1 MRTVIA
7 VILLLFFWGGQY
19 SAAQEF
25 TPIVRSYDRGSY
37 GADNYNWSVS
47 AAADGVMYFG
57 NGQGLLSFDGHR
69 WNLVRL
75 PENKIARTVHAEG
88 EVLYVGSHEEFGYF
102 FKDDYGSY
110 EYVSLSALIPDY
122 EMQNDEIWRIISY
135 DGKVIFQSF
144 TSFFVYDGVSVEAH
158 RMPEFCLFFNVCG
171 DRILTSAESSGL
183 VRVDPLTG
191 TFTEEDGVPFDSQL
205 VSVQK
210 RSDSEWLMV
219 TYSDGIFI
227 YDGSGYRRFMTEVD
241 SELPVW
247 QPNNAIMTPSGD
259 IVIGTKLNGAVC
271 IAADGRKKWNVSNSN
286 VLNCNTVLGMSL
298 DCNGNLWLALDGGL
312 AKVNIDPSLTYIRS
326 ISPSVGSIFTIFYR
340 DPYLYMG
347 TGQGLYRGKLSEGLD
362 MLTDVESIHHVLG
375 NVWHIDSYGDQ
386 LFCGTNYDTFDL
398 AGDSPVVASE
408 VTGGFCMDEGKINGM
423 DVIIQGTYTHP
434 CIYLKKDGSWRFSHS
449 LSDFMQPVNTI
460 EIDYSGRVWAG
471 HKYKGLYS
479 FRLDHDLNGID
490 TLAFYPSLDGRT
502 ERPVS
507 VYTINGRVVF
517 LDGVTGFYTYDDLN
531 DSIVPYTELNQ
542 ALKDYPGS
550 VTICHFRDNLYWFIS
565 SSQATL
571 VSFSGRNVV
580 VEDMIPYRIFGN
592 NILDEDQSITP
603 ISDDRCIIALGN
615 SLALYDLSA
624 ERQETDKEVRMS
636 VSGAVMFDIDSQN
649 DSLLPVSPESCPM
662 IPYRYRNIRIWYSAP
677 NYDEAD
683 GCSFIFSIDG
693 NEWSAPSDD
702 PYFTAVHLGRG
713 RHTVSAQAVSA
724 TGEVISQTD
733 YMLRVNYP
741 FYMSVPAY
749 IFYVIIVIAVVAGA
763 VLSWIR
769 VRNTEEMM
777 KERALSEEEKE
788 SDEQRFQRILRERYP
803 ALTDNDL
810 RFCAC
815 LRQNLS
821 SKEIAAMM
829 NISLKGVEAARA
841 RIRKK
846 IGLSSSDSLTAFM
859 VGLK

>member
-7 VILLLFFWGGQY
+7 VIFLFFFWGGQY

-37 GADNYNWSVS
+37 DADNYNWSVS
-47 AAADGVMYFG
+47 AAADGIMYFG

-69 WNLVRL
+69 WKLVRL

-88 EVLYVGSHEEFGYF
+88 ETLYVGSHEEFGYF
-102 FKDDYGSY
+102 SRNEYGSY

-122 EMQNDEIWRIISY
+122 QMQNDEIWRILSHE
-135 DGKVIFQSF
+135 GKVIFQSF

-158 RMPEFCLFFNVCG
+158 RMPEVCLFFNVCG
-171 DRILTSAESSGL
+171 DRILTSAEESLL
-183 VRVDPLTG
+183 VSVDPATG
-191 TFTEEDGVPFDSQL
+191 GFTKEEGVPFDSQL
-205 VSVQK
+205 VSVLE
-210 RSDSEWLMV
+210 RSGKEWLMV

-227 YDGSGYRRFMTEVD
+227 YDGSTFRRFRTEID
-241 SELPVW
+241 SDLPGW

-271 IAADGRKKWNVSNSN
+271 IDADGRKKWNVSNSN
-286 VLNCNTVLGMSL
+286 VLNSNTVLGMDM
-298 DCNGNLWLALDGGL
+298 DCSGNLWLALDGGL
-312 AKVNIDPSLTYIRS
+312 AKVNTDPSLTYIRS
-326 ISPSVGSIFTIFYR
+326 ISPSVGSIFTIFYQ

-347 TGQGLYRGKLSEGLD
+347 TGQGLYRGRLSEGLD
-362 MLTDVESIHHVLG
+362 RLTDVESIHQVLG

-398 AGDSPVVASE
+398 AGKIPSVAST
-408 VTGGFCMDEGKINGM
+408 VTGGFCMDEGVVNGK

-434 CIYLKKDGSWRFSHS
+434 CIYTKKNGSWRFSHY
-449 LSDFMQPVNTI
+449 LSDFMQPLNTI
-460 EIDYSGRVWAG
+460 EIDYSGTVWAG

-479 FRLDHDLNGID
+479 FRLSQDLGRID
-490 TLAFYPSLDGRT
+490 TLTFYPSLDGRT

-507 VYTINGRVVF
+507 VYSINGRVVF
-517 LDGVTGFYTYDDLN
+517 LDGATGFYTYDDLN
-531 DSIVPYTELNQ
+531 DRIVPYEELNE

-571 VSFSGRNVV
+571 VSFSGRNVK
-580 VEDMIPYRIFGN
+580 VEDMIPYRIFGT

-603 ISDDRCIIALGN
+603 ISEDRCIIALGN

-624 ERQETDKEVRMS
+624 ERPDTEAEVRMS
-636 VSGAVMFDIDSQN
+636 VSGAVMFDIGSPK
-649 DSLLPVSPESCPM
+649 DSLLPVSPGSCPR
-662 IPYRYRNIRIWYSAP
+662 IPYRYRNIRIWYSVP

-683 GCSFIFSIDG
+683 GCSFTFSLDG
-693 NEWSAPSDD
+693 REWSSPSDT

-713 RHTVSAQAVSA
+713 SHTISARTVSTS
-724 TGEVISQTD
+724 GEVISQAD
-733 YMLRVNYP
+733 YTVRVVYP

-749 IFYVIIVIAVVAGA
+749 ILYVLLVSGSFAAAVF
-763 VLSWIR
+763 SWAR
-769 VRNTEEMM
+769 VRRTEEMIRESALG
-777 KERALSEEEKE
+777 KEDKE
-788 SDEQRFQRILRERYP
+788 SDGQRFQRILRERYP

-821 SKEIAAMM
+821 SKEIAALM

-846 IGLSSSDSLTAFM
+846 IGLSSSESLTAFM